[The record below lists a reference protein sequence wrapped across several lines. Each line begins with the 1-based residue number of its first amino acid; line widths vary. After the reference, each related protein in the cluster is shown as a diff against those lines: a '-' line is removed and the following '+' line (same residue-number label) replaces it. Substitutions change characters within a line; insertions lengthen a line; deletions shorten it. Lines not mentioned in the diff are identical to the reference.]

1 MDADTFYPL
10 VPRSPTPEDATTML
24 LDDGIVESPP
34 TPEEHL
40 DALLFWLRQCLIVL
54 LFLLLL
60 AVAIIRRLRLQMV
73 LLRQQSHYWQ
83 SQHRRAKQREHKLQQ
98 EVELLHGQIRELQ
111 QRLFGRKSETAA
123 TTTPNPTT
131 ATTKPTRSRGQQR
144 GAKGPTRRSYDHLPT
159 THEPLE
165 VPADQQR
172 CPNCG
177 EPWQQLPGSDDGQIL
192 EVEVRAHR
200 RVYHRHRYAHT

>member
-172 CPNCG
+172 CQNCG
-177 EPWQQLPGSDDGQIL
+177 APWQQLPGSDDGQIL

-200 RVYHRHRYAHT
+200 RVYHRHRYART